1 MTKIDRA
8 QHSMRSTPRRAES
21 ASLVGHR
28 VALPPFVRV
37 GLAVAAVAAL
47 GVLGFVVFGSISD
60 SQAGGAGLLV
70 LAGGAGVASFFSP
83 CSFPLLVTMLAR
95 PVAAEAE
102 ALQAGRPYRK
112 ALTFA
117 SAMSVGA
124 AAFLLV
130 FGTIIALGGDA
141 LFGGL
146 SFTGSSGRIL
156 RGVLGALLIA
166 LGLIQLNRL
175 PISFRRFE
183 PAMHG
188 FLGRQAKL
196 RRRRPFSGFALF
208 GFGYL
213 AAGFGCTGPIL
224 VGLTGQAL
232 LTGGFGAALLAYVV
246 AAAALTALMFTMA
259 LTLASAQERVV
270 EGMVSGAPTVKRWG
284 GRILM
289 IVGGW
294 FIAVAIF
301 ASTFSPLFEV

>member
-1 MTKIDRA
+1 MSVSD
-8 QHSMRSTPRRAES
+8 
-21 ASLVGHR
+21 HR
-28 VALPPFVRV
+28 VTPSLRVRV
-37 GLAVAAVAAL
+37 GLVAAAIAAL
-47 GVLGFVVFGSISD
+47 GVLGFVIFGSISD
-60 SQAGGAGLLV
+60 SQGGGAGLLV
-70 LAGGAGVASFFSP
+70 LAAGAGVASFFSP

-102 ALQAGRPYRK
+102 ASGRRAYRK

-124 AAFLLV
+124 TAFLLV
-130 FGTIIALGGDA
+130 FGAIIALGGDA

-146 SFTGSSGRIL
+146 SFTGASGRIL
-156 RGVLGALLIA
+156 RGALGALLIA

-196 RRRRPFSGFALF
+196 RRRHPFRGFTLF

-232 LTGGFGAALLAYVV
+232 LAGGFGAALLAYVV
-246 AAAALTALMFTMA
+246 AATALTALMFTLA

-270 EGMVSGAPTVKRWG
+270 RGMVSGAPTVKRWG
-284 GRILM
+284 GRILL
-289 IVGGW
+289 IVGSW
-294 FIAVAIF
+294 FIVIAVFGSA
-301 ASTFSPLFEV
+301 FSPLFDV

>member
-1 MTKIDRA
+1 MSVSDHRV
-8 QHSMRSTPRRAES
+8 TPS
-21 ASLVGHR
+21 LYVLVG
-28 VALPPFVRV
+28 L
-37 GLAVAAVAAL
+37 VAAAIAAL
-47 GVLGFVVFGSISD
+47 GVLGFVIFGSISD
-60 SQAGGAGLLV
+60 SQGGGAGLLV
-70 LAGGAGVASFFSP
+70 LAAGAGVASFFSP

-102 ALQAGRPYRK
+102 ASGRRAHRK

-124 AAFLLV
+124 TAFLLV
-130 FGTIIALGGDA
+130 FGAIIALGGDA

-146 SFTGSSGRIL
+146 SFTGASGRIL
-156 RGVLGALLIA
+156 RGALGALLIA

-196 RRRRPFSGFALF
+196 RRHHPFRGFTLF

-232 LTGGFGAALLAYVV
+232 LAGGFGAALLAYVV
-246 AAAALTALMFTMA
+246 AAAALTALMFTLA

-270 EGMVSGAPTVKRWG
+270 QGMVSGAPTVKRWG
-284 GRILM
+284 GRILL
-289 IVGGW
+289 IVGAW
-294 FIAVAIF
+294 FIVIAVF
-301 ASTFSPLFEV
+301 ASAFSPLFDV

>member
-1 MTKIDRA
+1 MTTIC
-8 QHSMRSTPRRAES
+8 
-21 ASLVGHR
+21 
-28 VALPPFVRV
+28 VRV
-37 GLAVAAVAAL
+37 GLVAAAIAAL
-47 GVLGFVVFGSISD
+47 GVLGFVIFGSISD
-60 SQAGGAGLLV
+60 SQGGGAGLLV
-70 LAGGAGVASFFSP
+70 LAAGAGVASFFSP

-102 ALQAGRPYRK
+102 ASGGRAYRK

-124 AAFLLV
+124 TAFLLV
-130 FGTIIALGGDA
+130 FGAIIALGGDA

-146 SFTGSSGRIL
+146 SFTGVSGRIL
-156 RGVLGALLIA
+156 RGALGALLIA

-188 FLGRQAKL
+188 YLGHQAKL
-196 RRRRPFSGFALF
+196 RRRHPFRGFTLF

-232 LTGGFGAALLAYVV
+232 LAGGFGAALLAYVV
-246 AAAALTALMFTMA
+246 AAAALTALMFTLA

-270 EGMVSGAPTVKRWG
+270 QGMVSGAPTVKRWG
-284 GRILM
+284 GRILL

-294 FIAVAIF
+294 FIVIAVF
-301 ASTFSPLFEV
+301 ASAFSPLFDV